1 MQGFVMMQTYKYSRN
16 SWENQEKA
24 IFDGVGMYDI
34 PVIEP
39 EEYHHVEW
47 IGFNSARTT
56 QKRKGKGIHFF
67 LDDYQFT
74 RIWKYP
80 NQYVEMLKQFDFVM
94 SPDFS
99 TYTDFPNVLNIYNHF
114 RKHWVAA
121 YLQAHGVHVIPTISW
136 STPDSFDW
144 CFDGEP
150 RESTVAVSSVGC
162 ADVLDDFIAGYYKMV
177 ERLNPSTIIFY
188 GKVPEQC
195 KGNIVHVKSFTDK
208 WKEAKTNGW

>member
-1 MQGFVMMQTYKYSRN
+1 
-16 SWENQEKA
+16 
-24 IFDGVGMYDI
+24 MYDI

-56 QKRKGKGIHFF
+56 QKRTGKGVHFF

-150 RESTVAVSSVGC
+150 HESTVAVSSVGC